1 MESGKRA
8 LIALKNKIFFGSDV
22 VLETGLRQSEFV
34 SYISER
40 RRTCALGINEFCS
53 ARQNSGPFRLVLR
66 TATEG

>member
-22 VLETGLRQSEFV
+22 VVETGFRQPEFV

-40 RRTCALGINEFCS
+40 RRACALGIKEFCS
-53 ARQNSGPFRLVLR
+53 A
-66 TATEG
+66 